1 MTGALVPVIANVALL
16 CNAVGLTRPALFRA
30 KGVKDT

>member
-1 MTGALVPVIANVALL
+1 VALL
-16 CNAVGLTRPALFRA
+16 CNAVGLTRPTLFRG